1 MTKKKKKTQY
11 NLSIAVGN
19 DFRKFRI
26 FHHDGRWSHT
36 ILWTEREREKAGSTS
51 FFFFSLP
58 TFCIRANFIFTIFF
72 VQIER
77 DLFFCYDFF
86 SPTKKLAIIR
96 SILIS
101 NRSYN
106 LGAKKDF

>member
-36 ILWTEREREKAGSTS
+36 ILWTERERERESWEHFI

-77 DLFFCYDFF
+77 DLFFMMIFF
-86 SPTKKLAIIR
+86 LLPRSSPSFAV
-96 SILIS
+96 
-101 NRSYN
+101 
-106 LGAKKDF
+106 F